1 MDNNTSLG
9 TSKNHY
15 LHIYKASAG
24 SGKTFTLAVNFIRLL
39 IEHPDNY
46 RHILAVTFTNK
57 ATAEMKQRIL
67 GKLYGIAHS
76 LPDSEAY
83 FNEVQRATGMAE
95 GLIRQRASQ
104 ALSMLIHDY
113 SHFRVETIDSFFQSV
128 LRGLAREL
136 NLGTGM
142 TIELDTKRVISEGV
156 DLLLRELSIDDPT
169 LQWIVNYIGSEIDE
183 GKHWNITDSLKN
195 FARNIHDES
204 YQQQADNLRTQL
216 QDADIIRAL
225 RKQLTAER
233 ERAKKAI
240 DMQVESF
247 FHLLDNH
254 ALTVDEISYGASG
267 VCGYYLKLRDGE
279 YNTPFTSR
287 TTDASLKPEAW
298 ASAKSPRRKE
308 IIALAADTLM
318 PHLLATEQLRTRE
331 VSTINTCDLV
341 LRHLYQLQL
350 INVVHDR
357 ILQLNRDENRFLLA
371 DTCRMLSQMQSGDSA
386 FVFEKLGYYIRH
398 IMIDEFQD
406 TSRMQWNNF
415 LHLLREGLSE
425 GHESMLVGDVKQ
437 AIYRWRGSDWRILNG
452 EVNRELSL
460 YTPRDTHRLSMNR
473 RSMREVVEFNNHL
486 FDRCNTL
493 LTDLLGEEHASPL
506 IHAYSDVAQE
516 HKEPREG
523 YVRVADVAH
532 EKGEDADEA
541 MCAEVL
547 RTIEELL
554 ASGVSE
560 SHIALLLRTNTQIQR
575 IVDYMAI
582 HAPTIH
588 IFSADAYRLDAS
600 VSVNMLVDTLRW
612 IADSEQ
618 CVALLQVAI
627 HYHHT
632 VLADGLP
639 TASIIAR
646 RAQGYGLPD
655 ALTTQRDTL
664 LQMPLYELT
673 EQLYRTLEL
682 QRIAGEDGYLMA
694 FFDHLSQF
702 CTTQAGGIKE
712 FIHYWD
718 DELRS
723 KSIPS
728 GGADGIEAMTV
739 HKSKGL
745 EFHTVIIPYCEWELN
760 KHSGILWIAP
770 DKTSPTP
777 LATNPIPYCEIMKHS
792 AFSDAYHEEYLQQ
805 IVDSYNLLYVA
816 CTRPKA
822 NLIILKSATKST
834 IAKGKTMNNV
844 AQLITGALGS
854 NADGVLEYGTLSI
867 PTPPSVD
874 ATTEAVNPLEASS
887 RPISVTMCSN
897 ELRVPFRQSNLAKR
911 FIAQSTTDQEPIAN
925 GQEPKAN
932 SQQPPLSPLDRGL
945 LLHELFAMIR
955 TADDVPTA
963 IARMVREGIIPATY
977 QPEIEHIVQRALTHP
992 QAADWFSGRYEL
1004 FNECTILYRADDGT
1018 VSRMRPDRVMSDGE
1032 RFIVVDFK
1040 FARERDE
1047 HHEQVQSY
1055 INRLHEMGHPH
1066 VEGYLWYVYENR
1078 IVAPQPSPLKVCAN
1092 RTQNQACLNYAEV
1105 QPKLNNAVV
1114 NPQPINP

>member
-1 MDNNTSLG
+1 MDTNEALG
-9 TSKNHY
+9 QAKNHY

-39 IEHPDNY
+39 IEHPENY

-83 FNEVQRATGMAE
+83 FEEVRRATGMAE
-95 GLIRQRASQ
+95 PLIRQRASQ

-156 DLLLRELSIDDPT
+156 DLLLRELSSDDPT
-169 LQWIVNYIGSEIDE
+169 LQWIVSYIGSEIDE
-183 GKHWNITDSLKN
+183 GKHWNITDSLKS

-216 QDADIIRAL
+216 QDANIIRTL
-225 RKQLTAER
+225 RKQLTTER
-233 ERAKKAI
+233 DRAKKAI
-240 DMQVESF
+240 DTQVESF
-247 FHLLDNH
+247 FLTLERH
-254 ALTVDEISYGASG
+254 ALTIDDISYGTTG
-267 VCGYYLKLRDGE
+267 VCGYYLKLRDGD
-279 YNTPFTSR
+279 YNTSFTSR

-318 PHLLATEQLRTRE
+318 PHLIATEKLRSEE
-331 VSTINTCDLV
+331 VHTINTCDLV

-371 DTCRMLSQMQSGDSA
+371 DTCRMLSQMQTGDSS

-425 GHESMLVGDVKQ
+425 GNESMLVGDVKQ

-452 EVNRELSL
+452 EVNRVLSL

-486 FDRCNTL
+486 FDRCNSL
-493 LTDLLGEEHASPL
+493 LTDLLGDEHAAPL
-506 IHAYSDVAQE
+506 IQAYSDVKQE
-516 HKEPREG
+516 HKEEREG
-523 YVRVADVAH
+523 YVRIADVVH
-532 EKGEDADEA
+532 EKGDNADEA

-554 ASGVSE
+554 AAGVSE
-560 SHIALLLRTNTQIQR
+560 SHIALLLRTNTQIQQ
-575 IVDYMAI
+575 IVDYMAL

-600 VSVNMLVDTLRW
+600 TAVNMLVDTLRW
-612 IADSEQ
+612 IADPEQ

-627 HYHHT
+627 NYHHT
-632 VLADGLP
+632 VLADALP
-639 TASIIAR
+639 TASIIALR
-646 RAQGYGLPD
+646 DQGYGLPD
-655 ALTTQRDTL
+655 TLITQRDTL
-664 LQMPLYELT
+664 LQMPFYELT
-673 EQLYRTLEL
+673 EQLYRTLQL
-682 QRIAGEDGYLMA
+682 HRITEEDGYLLA

-702 CTTQAGGIKE
+702 CTTVSGGIKE

-718 DELRS
+718 DELKS
-723 KSIPS
+723 KAIPS
-728 GGADGIEAMTV
+728 GGSNGIEAMTV

-760 KHSGILWIAP
+760 KHSGILWIADNSSAHP
-770 DKTSPTP
+770 L

-822 NLIILKSATKST
+822 NLIILKGATKSV

-844 AQLITGALGS
+844 AQLITQALGS
-854 NADGVLEYGTLSI
+854 NADGVLEYGTLAI
-867 PTPPSVD
+867 PTPAS
-874 ATTEAVNPLEASS
+874 AAHNTSEESNPLESPS
-887 RPISVTMCSN
+887 QPLRVTMCSN
-897 ELRVPFRQSNLAKR
+897 ALRVPFRQSNLAKR
-911 FIAQSTTDQEPIAN
+911 FIAHAQDTSSPEEPTQHEA
-925 GQEPKAN
+925 P
-932 SQQPPLSPLDRGL
+932 SYLDRGL

-955 TADDVPTA
+955 TASDVPSA
-963 IARMVREGIIPATY
+963 IARMVRDGLIDIPL
-977 QPEIEHIVQRALTHP
+977 QHEMERIVHRALTLP
-992 QAADWFSGRYEL
+992 EAADWFSGRYEL
-1004 FNECTILYRADDGT
+1004 FNECTILYCAADGT
-1018 VSRMRPDRVMSDGE
+1018 INRMRPDRVMTDGK
-1032 RFIVVDFK
+1032 RFIIVDFK

-1047 HHEQVQSY
+1047 HHQQVSGY
-1055 INRLHEMGHPH
+1055 IKRLHEMGHTS

-1078 IVAPQPSPLKVCAN
+1078 ISKV
-1092 RTQNQACLNYAEV
+1092 E
-1105 QPKLNNAVV
+1105 
-1114 NPQPINP
+1114 

>member
-1 MDNNTSLG
+1 MDNNKTLG
-9 TSKNHY
+9 QAKNHY

-39 IEHPDNY
+39 IEHPENY

-67 GKLYGIAHS
+67 GKLYGIAHC

-83 FNEVQRATGMAE
+83 FEEVRRATGMSE
-95 GLIRQRASQ
+95 NLIRQRASQ

-156 DLLLRELSIDDPT
+156 DLLLRELSLDDPT

-195 FARNIHDES
+195 FARNIHDEN

-216 QDADIIRAL
+216 QDANIIRTL
-225 RKQLTAER
+225 RKQLTTER
-233 ERAKKAI
+233 DRAKKAI
-240 DMQVESF
+240 DAQVESF
-247 FHLLDNH
+247 FHILEGH
-254 ALTVDEISYGASG
+254 ALTIDEISYGATG
-267 VCGYYLKLRDGE
+267 VCGYYLKLREGD
-279 YNTPFTSR
+279 YNTQFTSR
-287 TTDASLKPEAW
+287 TTDASLRPEAW
-298 ASAKSPRRKE
+298 ASAKSSRKKE

-318 PHLLATEQLRTRE
+318 PHLNATEKLRTDE
-331 VSTINTCDLV
+331 VHTINTCDLV

-386 FVFEKLGYYIRH
+386 FVFEKLGYYICH

-425 GHESMLVGDVKQ
+425 GNESMLVGDVKQ

-493 LTDLLGEEHASPL
+493 LTDLLGEEHAAPL
-506 IHAYSDVAQE
+506 IQAYSDVEQE
-516 HKEPREG
+516 HKEAREG
-523 YVRVADVAH
+523 YVRVTDVVH
-532 EKGEDADEA
+532 EKGENADEA

-554 ASGVSE
+554 AAGVSE
-560 SHIALLLRTNTQIQR
+560 SHIALLLRTNTQIQQ
-575 IVDYMAI
+575 IVDYMAV

-600 VSVNMLVDTLRW
+600 TAVNMLVDTLRW
-612 IADSEQ
+612 IADPEQ

-627 HYHHT
+627 NYHHT
-632 VLADGLP
+632 VLADGLS
-639 TASIIAR
+639 TASIIAL
-646 RAQGYGLPD
+646 RAQGYGLPT
-655 ALTTQRDTL
+655 ALTTQHDTL

-673 EQLYRTLEL
+673 EQLYRIL
-682 QRIAGEDGYLMA
+682 QLHCIAEEDGYLLA

-702 CTTQAGGIKE
+702 CTTVSGGIKE
-712 FIHYWD
+712 FIRYWD
-718 DELRS
+718 DELKS
-723 KSIPS
+723 KAIPS

-792 AFSDAYHEEYLQQ
+792 AFSNAYHEEYLQQ

-822 NLIILKSATKST
+822 NLIILKGATKSV

-844 AQLITGALGS
+844 AQLITGALGN
-854 NADGVLEYGTLSI
+854 NADGVLEYGTLAIPSI
-867 PTPPSVD
+867 PS
-874 ATTEAVNPLEASS
+874 ATDTHEESNPLEASS
-887 RPISVTMCSN
+887 QPIRVTMCSN

-911 FIAQSTTDQEPIAN
+911 FIAHSQEESSPTHEAHTS
-925 GQEPKAN
+925 PSA
-932 SQQPPLSPLDRGL
+932 LSYLDRGL
-945 LLHELFAMIR
+945 LLHELFAMIH
-955 TADDVPTA
+955 TTNDVPSA
-963 IARMVREGIIPATY
+963 IACMVRDGIIDTTL
-977 QPEIEHIVQRALTHP
+977 QHEIERIVHRALMLP
-992 QAADWFSGRYEL
+992 EASDWFSGRYEL
-1004 FNECTILYRADDGT
+1004 FNECTILYRSDDGT
-1018 VSRMRPDRVMSDGE
+1018 INRMRPDRVMTDGE

-1040 FARERDE
+1040 FARERND
-1047 HHEQVQSY
+1047 HHQQVCGY
-1055 INRLHEMGHPH
+1055 MNKLHEMGHTK

-1078 IVAPQPSPLKVCAN
+1078 ISKVNCVA
-1092 RTQNQACLNYAEV
+1092 E
-1105 QPKLNNAVV
+1105 
-1114 NPQPINP
+1114 